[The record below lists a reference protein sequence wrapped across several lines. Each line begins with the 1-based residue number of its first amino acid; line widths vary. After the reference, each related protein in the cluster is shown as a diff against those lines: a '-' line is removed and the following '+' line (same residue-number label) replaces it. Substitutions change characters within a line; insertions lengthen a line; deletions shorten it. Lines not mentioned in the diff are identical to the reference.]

1 MVCDSNLKT
10 EIDLMF
16 IELINTQNERALES
30 FKKVI
35 GCGCRCSKQPKFS
48 LEQNMSTN

>member
-16 IELINTQNERALES
+16 IELIDTQNERALES
-30 FKKVI
+30 FIMMI
-35 GCGCRCSKQPKFS
+35 GYGCRCSRQPKFC
-48 LEQNMSTN
+48 LELYMS